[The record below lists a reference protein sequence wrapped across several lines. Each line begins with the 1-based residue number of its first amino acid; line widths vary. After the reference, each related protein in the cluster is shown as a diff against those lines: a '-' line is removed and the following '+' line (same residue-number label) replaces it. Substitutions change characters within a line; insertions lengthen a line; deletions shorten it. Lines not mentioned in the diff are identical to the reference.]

1 MQEIFGGSTL
11 VVAMIVAYIGL
22 TSWLTVRLRSTTSRE
37 FMTGGRA
44 MPAAVVG
51 VLMMSEFIGAKS
63 TVGTAQEAFSSG
75 MAAAW
80 AVLGAAIGFLLFG
93 LFMVKRLY
101 NSGEYTI
108 SAAIAQKYGTSTM
121 LTVSVIMIYALL
133 LVNVGNYVSGA
144 AAIATALHVSLPV
157 AMCIIAVVST
167 FYYAFGG
174 LKGVAWV
181 TILHSAIKIVG
192 ICIILFV
199 ALSLTGGVAP
209 MQAKLPAYYFSFDGK
224 IGLATIFAWTFGTVG
239 AIFSTQFIVQ
249 AISSTP
255 SADDARKAT
264 FYAAAFCLPLGFM
277 LALIG
282 VAAKYLY
289 PDMNSLYALPTFI
302 ERMPPLLSAF
312 VTTSLVASIFVS
324 VCTVALAIAS
334 LVVRDFYV
342 PYWKPAAERELLVT
356 RWLSVV
362 IGVAPLLFVFFIP
375 EILKLS
381 FFTRA
386 LRLSIT
392 MVAMVGFYLPLFGSN
407 RGATL
412 GLIGAAVSTTL
423 WYLLGNPYGI
433 DNMYVAAVTPL
444 VVIALERLLRLGA
457 PNAAKI
463 SATAPSHAVP
473 PSALIERTTP

>member
-1 MQEIFGGSTL
+1 MQAILNGESTL
-11 VVAMIVAYIGL
+11 VVAMIVAYIAF
-22 TSWLTVRLRSTTSRE
+22 TSWLTIKLRSRTNDQ
-37 FMTGGRA
+37 FMTGARA
-44 MPAAVVG
+44 MPAVVVG
-51 VLMMSEFIGAKS
+51 ILMMSEFIGAKS
-63 TVGTAQEAFSSG
+63 TVGTAQEAFQSG
-75 MAAAW
+75 MAAGW
-80 AVLGAAIGFLLFG
+80 AVLGASIGFLLFG
-93 LFMVKRLY
+93 LLMVKKLY

-108 SAAIAQKYGTSTM
+108 SAAIAQKYGKSTM

-167 FYYAFGG
+167 FYYVFGG

-181 TILHSAIKIVG
+181 TILHSAVKVIGIV
-192 ICIILFV
+192 IIFAV
-199 ALSLTGGVAP
+199 AMSLTGGIAP
-209 MQAKLPAYYFSFDGK
+209 IQAKLPAYYFTWDGK
-224 IGLATIFAWTFGTVG
+224 IGFATIFAWTFGTVG

-255 SADDARKAT
+255 SAQDARKAT
-264 FYAAAFCLPLGFM
+264 FYAAALCLPLGFL

-282 VAAKYLY
+282 VAAKFLY
-289 PDMNSLYALPTFI
+289 PDMKSLYALPVFL
-302 ERMPPLLSAF
+302 EKMPPLASAF

-342 PYWKPAAERELLVT
+342 PYWKPTAERELKMT
-356 RWLSVV
+356 RLFSVL
-362 IGVAPLLFVFFIP
+362 IGVVPLVFVFFIP

-392 MVAMVGFYLPLFGSN
+392 LVAMMGFYLPMFVSN
-407 RGATL
+407 RGATA
-412 GLIGAAVSTTL
+412 GLIGAAISTTV
-423 WYLLGNPYGI
+423 WYLLGNPFDI
-433 DNMYVAAVTPL
+433 DNMYIAAVTPL
-444 VVIALERLLRLGA
+444 IVMVIERLALGPA
-457 PNAAKI
+457 SAGHAAPAAAQPNAFA
-463 SATAPSHAVP
+463 
-473 PSALIERTTP
+473 ERTST

>member
-1 MQEIFGGSTL
+1 MPAILNGDGTL
-11 VVAMIVAYIGL
+11 IVAMIAAYIVF
-22 TSWLTVRLRSTTSRE
+22 TSWLTIKLRSKTSDQ
-37 FMTGGRA
+37 FMTGARA

-51 VLMMSEFIGAKS
+51 VLMMSEFVGAKS
-63 TVGTAQEAFSSG
+63 TVGTAQEAFQSG
-75 MAAAW
+75 IAAAW
-80 AVLGAAIGFLLFG
+80 AVLGASIGFLLFG
-93 LFMVKRLY
+93 FLMVKKLY

-108 SAAIAQKYGTSTM
+108 SAAIAQKYGKSTM

-167 FYYAFGG
+167 FYYVFGG

-181 TILHSAIKIVG
+181 TILHSAIKVVG
-192 ICIILFV
+192 ILVIFGV
-199 ALSLTGGVAP
+199 AMSLTGGIAP
-209 MQAKLPAYYFSFDGK
+209 IQAKLPAYYFTWDGK
-224 IGLATIFAWTFGTVG
+224 IGFTTIFAWTFGTVG

-249 AISSTP
+249 AIASTP
-255 SADDARKAT
+255 SADQARRAA
-264 FYAAAFCLPLGFM
+264 FYAAAFCLPLGFL

-282 VAAKYLY
+282 VAARFLY
-289 PDMNSLYALPTFI
+289 PDMKSLYALPVFL
-302 ERMPPLLSAF
+302 EKMPPLASAF

-342 PYWKPAAERELLVT
+342 PYWKPTAERELKMTRLFSVLIGIVPLV
-356 RWLSVV
+356 
-362 IGVAPLLFVFFIP
+362 FVFLVP

-392 MVAMVGFYLPLFGSN
+392 IVAMIGFYLPLFASN
-407 RGATL
+407 RGATA
-412 GLIGAAVSTTL
+412 GLIGAAVSTTI
-423 WYLLGNPYGI
+423 WYALGNPFGI
-433 DNMYVAAVTPL
+433 DNMYVAALTPL
-444 VVIALERLLRLGA
+444 LVMIVEKFTIGRSPAPARSADQSSA
-457 PNAAKI
+457 PNAF
-463 SATAPSHAVP
+463 
-473 PSALIERTTP
+473 IERTSA

>member
-1 MQEIFGGSTL
+1 MQALLNGESTL
-11 VVAMIVAYIGL
+11 VIAMIVAYVAF
-22 TSWLTVRLRSTTSRE
+22 TSWLTFKLRSRTSDQ
-37 FMTGGRA
+37 FMTAARA
-44 MPAAVVG
+44 MPAVVVG
-51 VLMMSEFIGAKS
+51 VLMMSEFVGAKS
-63 TVGTAQEAFSSG
+63 TVGTAQEAFQSG
-75 MAAAW
+75 MAAGW
-80 AVLGAAIGFLLFG
+80 AVLGASIGFLLFG
-93 LFMVKRLY
+93 LLMVKKLY

-108 SAAIAQKYGTSTM
+108 SAAIAQKYGKSTM

-167 FYYAFGG
+167 FYYVFGG

-181 TILHSAIKIVG
+181 TILHSAFKVVG
-192 ICIILFV
+192 VIIIFAV
-199 ALSLTGGVAP
+199 AMSLTGGIAP
-209 MQAKLPAYYFSFDGK
+209 MQAKLPAYYFSWDGK
-224 IGLATIFAWTFGTVG
+224 IGFTTIFAWTFGTVG

-255 SADDARKAT
+255 SADAARKAT
-264 FYAAAFCLPLGFM
+264 YYAAAFCLPLGFL

-289 PDMNSLYALPTFI
+289 PDMNSLYALPVFL
-302 ERMPPLLSAF
+302 EKMPPLASAF

-342 PYWKPAAERELLVT
+342 PYWKPTPERELKMTRVFSIVIAIVPLV
-356 RWLSVV
+356 
-362 IGVAPLLFVFFIP
+362 FVFFIP

-386 LRLSIT
+386 LRLSVT
-392 MVAMVGFYLPLFGSN
+392 MVAMMGFYQPLFASN
-407 RGATL
+407 RGATA
-412 GLIGAAVSTTL
+412 GLIGAAVSTTV
-423 WYLLGNPYGI
+423 WYLLGNPFGI
-433 DNMYVAAVTPL
+433 DNMYIAAATPL
-444 VVIALERLLRLGA
+444 VVMAIERLVMGHA
-457 PNAAKI
+457 PAASQAAEPNAF
-463 SATAPSHAVP
+463 V
-473 PSALIERTTP
+473 ERTST

>member
-1 MQEIFGGSTL
+1 MQAILNGDSTL
-11 VVAMIVAYIGL
+11 IVAMIVAYIAF
-22 TSWLTVRLRSTTSRE
+22 TSWLTFKLRSRTSDQ
-37 FMTGGRA
+37 FMTAARA
-44 MPAAVVG
+44 MPAVVVG
-51 VLMMSEFIGAKS
+51 VLMMSEFVGAKS
-63 TVGTAQEAFSSG
+63 TVGTAQEAFQSG
-75 MAAAW
+75 MAAGW
-80 AVLGAAIGFLLFG
+80 AVLGASIGFLLFG
-93 LFMVKRLY
+93 LLMVKKLY

-108 SAAIAQKYGTSTM
+108 SAAIAQKYGKSTM

-144 AAIATALHVSLPV
+144 AAITTALHVSMPV

-167 FYYAFGG
+167 FYYVFGG

-181 TILHSAIKIVG
+181 TILHSGFKVIG
-192 ICIILFV
+192 IIIIFSV
-199 ALSLTGGVAP
+199 AMSLTGGIAP
-209 MQAKLPAYYFSFDGK
+209 IQAKLPAYYFTWDGK
-224 IGLATIFAWTFGTVG
+224 IGFATIFAWTFGTVG

-264 FYAAAFCLPLGFM
+264 YYAAAFCLPLGFL

-289 PDMNSLYALPTFI
+289 PDMNSLYALPVFL
-302 ERMPPLLSAF
+302 EKMPPLASAF

-342 PYWKPAAERELLVT
+342 PYWKPTPERELKMT
-356 RWLSVV
+356 RVFSIV
-362 IGVAPLLFVFFIP
+362 IGLAPLVFVFFIP

-392 MVAMVGFYLPLFGSN
+392 IVAMMGFYLPLFASN
-407 RGATL
+407 RGATA
-412 GLIGAAVSTTL
+412 GLIGAAVSTTV
-423 WYLLGNPYGI
+423 WYMLGNPFGI
-433 DNMYVAAVTPL
+433 DNMYIAAATPL
-444 VVIALERLLRLGA
+444 VVMAIERLVLGRTPA
-457 PNAAKI
+457 ATPQAAQPNAF
-463 SATAPSHAVP
+463 V
-473 PSALIERTTP
+473 ERTST

>member
-1 MQEIFGGSTL
+1 MQAILNGDSTI
-11 VVAMIVAYIGL
+11 VITMIVAYIAFTG
-22 TSWLTVRLRSTTSRE
+22 WLTIKLRSKTNAQ
-37 FMTGGRA
+37 FMTAGRA

-63 TVGTAQEAFSSG
+63 TVGTAQEAFQSG
-75 MAAAW
+75 IAAGW
-80 AVLGAAIGFLLFG
+80 AVLGASLGFLLFG
-93 LFMVKRLY
+93 LLMVKKLY

-144 AAIATALHVSLPV
+144 AAIATSLHISLPL
-157 AMCIIAVVST
+157 AMCIIAAVST
-167 FYYAFGG
+167 FYYVFGG

-181 TILHSAIKIVG
+181 TILHSAFKVVG
-192 ICIILFV
+192 ICIIFAV
-199 ALSLTGGVAP
+199 AMSLTGGIAP
-209 MQAKLPAYYFSFDGK
+209 IQAKLPAYYFTWDGK
-224 IGLATIFAWTFGTVG
+224 IGFTTIFAWTFGTVG

-249 AISSTP
+249 AVSSTP
-255 SADDARKAT
+255 SASAARKAT
-264 FYAAAFCLPLGFM
+264 LYAAAFCFPLGFL

-282 VAAKYLY
+282 VAAKFLY
-289 PDMNSLYALPTFI
+289 PDMNSLYALPVFL
-302 ERMPPLLSAF
+302 EKMPPLASAF

-342 PYWKPAAERELLVT
+342 PYWKPTAERELKMT
-356 RWLSVV
+356 RLFSVV
-362 IGVAPLLFVFFIP
+362 IAIVPLIFVFFIP

-392 MVAMVGFYLPLFGSN
+392 MVAMTGFYLPLFASN
-407 RGATL
+407 RGATA
-412 GLIGAAVSTTL
+412 GLIGAAVSTTA
-423 WYLLGNPYGI
+423 WYLLGNPFGI
-433 DNMYVAAVTPL
+433 DNMYIAAVTPL
-444 VVIALERLLRLGA
+444 VVMAVDRLVPSRPAADHASPAAAL
-457 PNAAKI
+457 PN
-463 SATAPSHAVP
+463 TLV
-473 PSALIERTTP
+473 ERTST